1 MASGHLA
8 GATRYCIQR
17 TGALR
22 PPCWGRGRLPATPTG
37 DSLARPPESYTSLR
51 YQALPGVK
59 RKKKA
64 YRLQMTLRIGLPVE
78 RVGDPGR
85 APKCYAQVM
94 KSPSD
99 HQGADTD
106 AKAREF
112 LLPSSSWGSHRY
124 RHRGYREES

>member
-1 MASGHLA
+1 M
-8 GATRYCIQR
+8 
-17 TGALR
+17 
-22 PPCWGRGRLPATPTG
+22 
-37 DSLARPPESYTSLR
+37 
-51 YQALPGVK
+51 K
-59 RKKKA
+59 RQKKA

-124 RHRGYREES
+124 RRSSYREEPRVLDYIAYIGSIHGKKDF